1 MREMLSQLTTYL
13 RGVLRFRW
21 SVLLTAW
28 AIALAS
34 WALVYYLPDKYEA
47 NARVHVDT
55 HSVLEPLLEGM
66 VVDTNTQER
75 VNLMARTLLSRPN
88 LEKVARETDLDLQA
102 DGRNGMKDLVDRLRE
117 RIEIDATSEFNLYEI
132 TYRDTD
138 ANRAEQVVQALLDLF
153 VEESL
158 GDTREDSANAQE
170 FLTHKL
176 KEYERRLEEAEQRL
190 MDFKREHTG
199 EMPDERGDYYE
210 RLQSRQAQLEEAR
223 LQLETAEKRRDALE
237 KQLAGE
243 KPTYGVMERTAQ
255 SPSGAE
261 EPSELEQ
268 RVSQLQQELDQLRLQ
283 YTDEH
288 PDVRNLEAT
297 IENLEEQQGEQQSSQ
312 VASADQGDE
321 SGGPEANLGGNEYYQ
336 NLRTALSEAKAEVA
350 SLQALTERHEE
361 EVESLKEK
369 VDTIPQ
375 VEAKLASLN
384 RTYQVNKENYEKLL
398 ARLQNAQI
406 SEEAGRSS
414 DDVQF
419 RVVDPP
425 QTPVEP
431 VAPNRPLLV
440 SGGLFGSVGAGMVLG
455 VLMAQVRP
463 VFDSRRSLFE
473 ATGLPVLGTVSQV
486 STRAT
491 AARKRT
497 EGLLY
502 LLGMVLLLLVYGV
515 ALAVAFWG
523 TGPVETWLNAWGI
536 SL

>member
-1 MREMLSQLTTYL
+1 MHEMLSQLMTYL

-21 SVLLTAW
+21 SALLTAW

-47 NARVHVDT
+47 DARVHVDT
-55 HSVLEPLLEGM
+55 HSVLKPLLEGM
-66 VVDTNTQER
+66 VVETNTQER
-75 VNLMARTLLSRPN
+75 VRLMARTLLSRPN
-88 LEKVARETDLDLQA
+88 LEKVARATDLDLQVNGRKGMEDLI
-102 DGRNGMKDLVDRLRE
+102 DGLRE
-117 RIEIDATSEFNLYEI
+117 RIEIDATSEFNLYDI
-132 TYRDTD
+132 TYRDSD
-138 ANRAEQVVQALLDLF
+138 PKRAERVVQTLLDLF

-158 GDTREDSANAQE
+158 GDTRQDSANAQK

-190 MDFKREHTG
+190 MDFKRKHTG

-210 RLQSRQAQLEEAR
+210 RLQGKQAQLEEAR
-223 LQLETAEKRRDALE
+223 LQLETAQKRRDVLE
-237 KQLAGE
+237 EQLAGE

-255 SPSGAE
+255 SPAGTGQ
-261 EPSELEQ
+261 PSELQQ

-283 YTDEH
+283 YTDKH
-288 PDVRNLEAT
+288 PDVRNLQAT
-297 IENLEEQQGEQQSSQ
+297 IENLKEQQEGQQSQQ
-312 VASADQGDE
+312 VAAVDQGGD
-321 SGGPEANLGGNEYYQ
+321 SGGFEANLAANEYYQ
-336 NLRTALSEAKAEVA
+336 NLRTALAEAKAEVA
-350 SLQALTERHEE
+350 SLRARKERFEE
-361 EVESLKEK
+361 QVETLKEK

-375 VEAKLASLN
+375 VEAKLAQLN
-384 RTYQVNKENYEKLL
+384 RTYRVNKENYEKLL
-398 ARLQNAQI
+398 ARLQSAQI

-414 DDVQF
+414 DDVKFQ
-419 RVVDPP
+419 VVDPP

-431 VAPNRPLLV
+431 VAPNRALLV

-455 VLMAQVRP
+455 VLMAQIRP

-473 ATGLPVLGTVSQV
+473 ATGLPVLGTVSRV

-502 LLGMVLLLLVYGV
+502 LLGMVLLLLAYGV
-515 ALAVAFWG
+515 AMAIAFWG